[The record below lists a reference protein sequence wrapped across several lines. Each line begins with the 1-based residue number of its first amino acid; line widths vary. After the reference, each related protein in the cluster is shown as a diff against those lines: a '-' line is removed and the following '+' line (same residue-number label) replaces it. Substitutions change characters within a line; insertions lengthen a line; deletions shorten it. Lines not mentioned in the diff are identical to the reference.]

1 MAAWIL
7 AQGLSAERP
16 LVILSDNSVE
26 HALFALAAQHVGV
39 PSAAISPAYSLMSKD
54 FDKLR
59 SMVSLLE
66 PGAIYVSAMQPF
78 AAALA
83 AIQPLHSATIV
94 SGNAADTGAISFR
107 TIAATLETPDVAK
120 AFAAVTPDTIAKFL
134 FTSGSTG
141 TPKAVINTQRML
153 TSSQQAKA
161 QTWSFLEGSGDG
173 LVILDWLPWS
183 HTFGANHN
191 FNLVLRNGG
200 TLFVDGGKPAPGLFA
215 TSLANLR
222 SVMPTVYFNV
232 PRGFDMLIAALRSD
246 DELRRRFFSEV
257 KFAFYAGAALPQNL
271 WDALEE
277 LSIKTVGRALPMVS
291 AWGSTET
298 SPLATDCHFQ
308 AQRSGNIGVPIP
320 GTELKLV
327 PSGDKLEVRVRGPN
341 VTPGYWKAPELTAQ
355 AFDAEG
361 FYLIGDAVTFADPAR
376 PELGLFFDGRV
387 AEDFKLNSGTWV
399 SVGTLRVAGIAA
411 LAPLAQDIVVTGHG
425 GDEVR
430 FLVFPNIAACRAHAG
445 LTDSADVKDVIGHDK
460 VRHSIAQGLAKLKA
474 QSGNSSGHA
483 TRALLLAEPASVDGG
498 EITDKGYINQR
509 AVLTRRAQAVATLDD
524 DGFRRMD
531 RLRRVRRGT
540 SDLARHAGTSPAMTK
555 SKSFALTNL
564 LPKQLT
570 CESFRAIA
578 RFTDRA
584 VELPC
589 RAGRKR
595 MLERSGPSGPNA
607 RAHQAGWNA
616 GARLAVVA
624 VARSGAALAGHG
636 AEILVQ
642 PPQQVD
648 QNLPLVFLQAGQ
660 QPPLAFERGHDHLVV
675 DRAPARGQRDGV
687 GAAVVGCGADRDQAA
702 LLQHRKIA
710 ADRPLVE
717 ADHVADPRGRN
728 AGLDR
733 QQRHDPPF
741 RDVDAEIALIK
752 HRRAVRQLVGDEG
765 DERRNVAVEIEQ
777 RAVIGGCGLHWARP
791 ARFPAK
797 GNLAHVSIIAAELR
811 PSNRDMG
818 QGFTRTNFGRSR

>member
-1 MAAWIL
+1 MTTAAHSRRHHPETLFAKPAVTADRRADGSILVKSTVALKESARCVGDWLEYWARETPERIFLADRTNADAPWRTVSYAHALRQVRSAAAWIL
-7 AQGLSAERP
+7 SQGLSAERP
-16 LVILSDNSVE
+16 LVILSDNSVD

-54 FDKLR
+54 FDKLKD
-59 SMVSLLE
+59 MIKLLE
-66 PGAIYVSAMQPF
+66 PGAIFVSGTKPF

-83 AIQPLHSATIV
+83 AIAPLHQARMV
-94 SGNAADTGAISFR
+94 SGNVDDADAISFR
-107 TIAATLETPDVAK
+107 SIAATPETPAVES
-120 AFAAVTPDTIAKFL
+120 AFKAVTPDTIAKFL

-161 QTWSFLEGSGDG
+161 QTWTFLDEARDD

-200 TLFVDGGKPAPGLFA
+200 TLYVDGGKPAPGLFA

-246 DELRRRFFSEV
+246 DELRQKFFGDV

-277 LSIKTVGRALPMVS
+277 LSIRTVGRALPMVS

-308 AQRSGNIGVPIP
+308 AKRSGNIGVPIP

-341 VTPGYWKAPELTAQ
+341 VTPGYWKARELTAQ

-361 FYLIGDAVTFADPAR
+361 FYLIGDAVVFADSDR

-399 SVGTLRVAGIAA
+399 NVGNLRVAGIAA

-425 GDEVR
+425 RDEVR

-445 LTDSADVKDVIGHDK
+445 LPDNAGADEIIGHAK
-460 VRHSIAQGLAKLKA
+460 VRYAIGQGLAKLKA
-474 QSGNSSGHA
+474 HGSNSSGHA

-498 EITDKGYINQR
+498 EITDKGYINPR
-509 AVLTRRAQAVATLDD
+509 AVLTRRAGAVAILDD
-524 DGFRRMD
+524 DQSAAWIGC
-531 RLRRVRRGT
+531 
-540 SDLARHAGTSPAMTK
+540 AG
-555 SKSFALTNL
+555 
-564 LPKQLT
+564 
-570 CESFRAIA
+570 
-578 RFTDRA
+578 
-584 VELPC
+584 
-589 RAGRKR
+589 
-595 MLERSGPSGPNA
+595 
-607 RAHQAGWNA
+607 
-616 GARLAVVA
+616 
-624 VARSGAALAGHG
+624 
-636 AEILVQ
+636 
-642 PPQQVD
+642 
-648 QNLPLVFLQAGQ
+648 
-660 QPPLAFERGHDHLVV
+660 
-675 DRAPARGQRDGV
+675 
-687 GAAVVGCGADRDQAA
+687 
-702 LLQHRKIA
+702 
-710 ADRPLVE
+710 
-717 ADHVADPRGRN
+717 
-728 AGLDR
+728 
-733 QQRHDPPF
+733 
-741 RDVDAEIALIK
+741 
-752 HRRAVRQLVGDEG
+752 
-765 DERRNVAVEIEQ
+765 
-777 RAVIGGCGLHWARP
+777 
-791 ARFPAK
+791 
-797 GNLAHVSIIAAELR
+797 
-811 PSNRDMG
+811 
-818 QGFTRTNFGRSR
+818 

>member
-1 MAAWIL
+1 MNSAAATSRDHSEILFAIPSIVADRRADGSIILKSTMPLRECTRCVGDWLEHWARQTPDRIFLGDRAAIDAPWRTVTYKDALRQVRSIAAWIL

-16 LVILSDNSVE
+16 LVILSDNSVD
-26 HALFALAAQHVGV
+26 HALLALAAQHVGV
-39 PSAAISPAYSLMSKD
+39 PSAAISPAYSLMSRD

-59 SMVSLLE
+59 SMITLLG
-66 PGAIYVSAMQPF
+66 PGAIYVSGTKPF
-78 AAALA
+78 AAALS
-83 AIQPLHSATIV
+83 AIKPLHSAVIV
-94 SGNAADTGAISFR
+94 SGDAGDSDAVAFPSIT
-107 TIAATLETPDVAK
+107 ATPETADVAK

-141 TPKAVINTQRML
+141 TPKAVTNTQRML

-161 QTWSFLEGSGDG
+161 QTWSFLEEMRD

-200 TLFVDGGKPAPGLFA
+200 TLYVDGGKPAPGLFA

-232 PRGFDMLIAALRSD
+232 PRGFDMLISALRGD

-277 LSIKTVGRALPMVS
+277 LSIKTAGRALPMVS

-327 PSGDKLEVRVRGPN
+327 PSGEKLEVRVRGPN

-411 LAPLAQDIVVTGHG
+411 LAPFAQDIVVTGHG

-430 FLVFPNIAACRAHAG
+430 FLVFPNVAACRAYAG
-445 LTDSADVKDVIGHDK
+445 LPDNADVKDVIGHDSI
-460 VRHSIAQGLAKLKA
+460 RAAIAQGLAKLKA
-474 QSGNSSGHA
+474 QGGNSSGHA

-509 AVLTRRAQAVATLDD
+509 AVLSRRSGAVAILDD
-524 DGFRRMD
+524 DASREWIGC
-531 RLRRVRRGT
+531 
-540 SDLARHAGTSPAMTK
+540 AG
-555 SKSFALTNL
+555 
-564 LPKQLT
+564 
-570 CESFRAIA
+570 
-578 RFTDRA
+578 
-584 VELPC
+584 
-589 RAGRKR
+589 
-595 MLERSGPSGPNA
+595 
-607 RAHQAGWNA
+607 
-616 GARLAVVA
+616 
-624 VARSGAALAGHG
+624 
-636 AEILVQ
+636 
-642 PPQQVD
+642 
-648 QNLPLVFLQAGQ
+648 
-660 QPPLAFERGHDHLVV
+660 
-675 DRAPARGQRDGV
+675 
-687 GAAVVGCGADRDQAA
+687 
-702 LLQHRKIA
+702 
-710 ADRPLVE
+710 
-717 ADHVADPRGRN
+717 
-728 AGLDR
+728 
-733 QQRHDPPF
+733 
-741 RDVDAEIALIK
+741 
-752 HRRAVRQLVGDEG
+752 
-765 DERRNVAVEIEQ
+765 
-777 RAVIGGCGLHWARP
+777 
-791 ARFPAK
+791 
-797 GNLAHVSIIAAELR
+797 
-811 PSNRDMG
+811 
-818 QGFTRTNFGRSR
+818 

>member
-1 MAAWIL
+1 MTIAATSGDDPRSLFATPRIVADRRADGSILVRSTVSLQPAARCIGDWLEHWARQAPERVFLADRGSADAPWTTVTYKDALQQVRSAAAWIL

-59 SMVSLLE
+59 SMVELLG
-66 PGAIYVSAMQPF
+66 PGAIYVSGTRPF

-83 AIQPLHSATIV
+83 AIKPLHSATIV
-94 SGNAADTGAISFR
+94 SGNADDSGAIPFR
-107 TIAATLETPDVAK
+107 AIAATPETPDVAK
-120 AFAAVTPDTIAKFL
+120 AFAVITPDTIAKFL

-161 QTWSFLEGSGDG
+161 QTWTFLEDIGEK

-200 TLFVDGGKPAPGLFA
+200 TLYVDGGKPAPGLFA

-246 DELRRRFFSEV
+246 DELRQKFFSEV

-277 LSIKTVGRALPMVS
+277 LSIKTVGRAMPMVS

-308 AQRSGNIGVPIP
+308 AKRSGNIGVPIP

-341 VTPGYWKAPELTAQ
+341 VTPGYWKAPELTTQ
-355 AFDAEG
+355 AFDSEG

-376 PELGLFFDGRV
+376 PELGLFFNGRV

-399 SVGTLRVAGIAA
+399 NVGTLRVAGIAA

-425 GDEVR
+425 GNEVR

-445 LTDSADVKDVIGHDK
+445 LPDNADVKDVIGHDK
-460 VRHSIAQGLAKLKA
+460 ARTAIAQGLAKLKA

-509 AVLTRRAQAVATLDD
+509 AVLTRRAGALATLDD
-524 DGFRRMD
+524 DSS
-531 RLRRVRRGT
+531 VEWI
-540 SDLARHAGTSPAMTK
+540 SCAG
-555 SKSFALTNL
+555 
-564 LPKQLT
+564 
-570 CESFRAIA
+570 
-578 RFTDRA
+578 
-584 VELPC
+584 
-589 RAGRKR
+589 
-595 MLERSGPSGPNA
+595 
-607 RAHQAGWNA
+607 
-616 GARLAVVA
+616 
-624 VARSGAALAGHG
+624 
-636 AEILVQ
+636 
-642 PPQQVD
+642 
-648 QNLPLVFLQAGQ
+648 
-660 QPPLAFERGHDHLVV
+660 
-675 DRAPARGQRDGV
+675 
-687 GAAVVGCGADRDQAA
+687 
-702 LLQHRKIA
+702 
-710 ADRPLVE
+710 
-717 ADHVADPRGRN
+717 
-728 AGLDR
+728 
-733 QQRHDPPF
+733 
-741 RDVDAEIALIK
+741 
-752 HRRAVRQLVGDEG
+752 
-765 DERRNVAVEIEQ
+765 
-777 RAVIGGCGLHWARP
+777 
-791 ARFPAK
+791 
-797 GNLAHVSIIAAELR
+797 
-811 PSNRDMG
+811 
-818 QGFTRTNFGRSR
+818 

>member
-1 MAAWIL
+1 MTPAAALGRDRSKTLFATPAIVVDRRADGSIILKSTTPLRESARCIGDWLEHWARQAPDRIFLADRVAADAPWSTVTYKEALEQVRSAAAWIL

-39 PSAAISPAYSLMSKD
+39 PSAAISPAYSLMSRD
-54 FDKLR
+54 FDKLK
-59 SMVSLLE
+59 SMIALLR
-66 PGAIYVSAMQPF
+66 PGAIYVSAIKPF

-83 AIQPLHSATIV
+83 AIQPLHSAIIV
-94 SGNAADTGAISFR
+94 SGDAEAVSFR
-107 TIAATLETPDVAK
+107 SIAATPETAAVEK
-120 AFAAVTPDTIAKFL
+120 AFAAITPDTIAKFL

-161 QTWSFLEGSGDG
+161 QTWTFLDDIGDN

-200 TLFVDGGKPAPGLFA
+200 TLHVDGGKPAPGLFA

-222 SVMPTVYFNV
+222 CVRPTVYFNV
-232 PRGFDMLIAALRSD
+232 PRGFDMLIAALRSEE
-246 DELRRRFFSEV
+246 ELRQKFFSEV

-277 LSIKTVGRALPMVS
+277 LSVKTVGRALPMVS

-308 AQRSGNIGVPIP
+308 AKRSGNIGVPIP

-341 VTPGYWKAPELTAQ
+341 VTPGYWKAPELTVQ
-355 AFDAEG
+355 AFDSEG

-399 SVGTLRVAGIAA
+399 NVGTLRVAGIAA

-430 FLVFPNIAACRAHAG
+430 FLVFPNIAACRLLAG
-445 LTDSADVKDVIGHDK
+445 LPESADAEDMIGHGA
-460 VRHSIAQGLAKLKA
+460 VRRAIAAGLSRLKA

-509 AVLTRRAQAVATLDD
+509 AVLTRRVHAVATLDD
-524 DGFRRMD
+524 DASAEWIG
-531 RLRRVRRGT
+531 
-540 SDLARHAGTSPAMTK
+540 
-555 SKSFALTNL
+555 
-564 LPKQLT
+564 
-570 CESFRAIA
+570 C
-578 RFTDRA
+578 
-584 VELPC
+584 
-589 RAGRKR
+589 
-595 MLERSGPSGPNA
+595 
-607 RAHQAGWNA
+607 AH
-616 GARLAVVA
+616 
-624 VARSGAALAGHG
+624 
-636 AEILVQ
+636 
-642 PPQQVD
+642 
-648 QNLPLVFLQAGQ
+648 
-660 QPPLAFERGHDHLVV
+660 
-675 DRAPARGQRDGV
+675 
-687 GAAVVGCGADRDQAA
+687 
-702 LLQHRKIA
+702 
-710 ADRPLVE
+710 
-717 ADHVADPRGRN
+717 
-728 AGLDR
+728 
-733 QQRHDPPF
+733 
-741 RDVDAEIALIK
+741 
-752 HRRAVRQLVGDEG
+752 
-765 DERRNVAVEIEQ
+765 
-777 RAVIGGCGLHWARP
+777 
-791 ARFPAK
+791 
-797 GNLAHVSIIAAELR
+797 
-811 PSNRDMG
+811 
-818 QGFTRTNFGRSR
+818 

>member
-1 MAAWIL
+1 MTPLAARRDDPKILFATPEIVADRRADGSIILKSTAQLKPSARCVGDWLEHWARQTPDRIFLGERFSVDAPWTTVTYRQARGQVRAAAAWIL
-7 AQGLSAERP
+7 AQRLSAERP
-16 LVILSDNSVE
+16 LVILSDNGVD

-39 PSAAISPAYSLMSKD
+39 PSAAISPAYSLMSRD
-54 FDKLR
+54 FDKLK
-59 SMVSLLE
+59 SMITLLQ
-66 PGAIYVSAMQPF
+66 PGAIYVSGTKPF

-83 AIQPLHSATIV
+83 AIQSLHSAKII
-94 SGNAADTGAISFR
+94 SGSAGDADAIAFR
-107 TIAATLETPDVAK
+107 SIAATPETADVAK

-141 TPKAVINTQRML
+141 APKAVINTQRML

-161 QTWSFLEGSGDG
+161 QTWTFLKAARD

-200 TLFVDGGKPAPGLFA
+200 TLYVDGGKPAPGLFA

-232 PRGFDMLIAALRSD
+232 PRGFDMLIAALRGD
-246 DELRRRFFSEV
+246 DELRRRFFGEV

-277 LSIKTVGRALPMVS
+277 LSIKTSGRALPMVS

-308 AQRSGNIGVPIP
+308 ANRSGNIGVPIP

-355 AFDAEG
+355 AFDADG
-361 FYLIGDAVTFADPAR
+361 FYLIGDAVTFADPDR

-425 GDEVR
+425 GDDVR

-445 LTDSADVKDVIGHDK
+445 LPDSAGVKDVTGHEK
-460 VRHSIAQGLAKLKA
+460 VRAAIAQGLTKLKA

-509 AVLTRRAQAVATLDD
+509 AVLTRRAGAVVTLDD
-524 DGFRRMD
+524 DA
-531 RLRRVRRGT
+531 
-540 SDLARHAGTSPAMTK
+540 S
-555 SKSFALTNL
+555 
-564 LPKQLT
+564 
-570 CESFRAIA
+570 
-578 RFTDRA
+578 
-584 VELPC
+584 
-589 RAGRKR
+589 
-595 MLERSGPSGPNA
+595 
-607 RAHQAGWNA
+607 
-616 GARLAVVA
+616 
-624 VARSGAALAGHG
+624 
-636 AEILVQ
+636 AEWI
-642 PPQQVD
+642 
-648 QNLPLVFLQAGQ
+648 
-660 QPPLAFERGHDHLVV
+660 
-675 DRAPARGQRDGV
+675 
-687 GAAVVGCGADRDQAA
+687 GCTG
-702 LLQHRKIA
+702 
-710 ADRPLVE
+710 
-717 ADHVADPRGRN
+717 
-728 AGLDR
+728 
-733 QQRHDPPF
+733 
-741 RDVDAEIALIK
+741 
-752 HRRAVRQLVGDEG
+752 
-765 DERRNVAVEIEQ
+765 
-777 RAVIGGCGLHWARP
+777 
-791 ARFPAK
+791 
-797 GNLAHVSIIAAELR
+797 
-811 PSNRDMG
+811 
-818 QGFTRTNFGRSR
+818 

>member
-1 MAAWIL
+1 MPPATASSHDQPETLFAKPAISADRRADGSIILKSTTPLKESARCVGDWLEHWARQTPQRIFLADRAGADAPWRNVSYAGALRQVRSAAAWIL

-16 LVILSDNSVE
+16 LVILSDNGVD

-54 FDKLR
+54 FDKLK
-59 SMVSLLE
+59 SMIRLLG
-66 PGAIYVSAMQPF
+66 PGAIFVSGTKPF

-83 AIQPLHSATIV
+83 AIAPLHSATIV
-94 SGNAADTGAISFR
+94 SSDAGDADAIPFR
-107 TIAATLETPDVAK
+107 AIAATPETPDVAK
-120 AFAAVTPDTIAKFL
+120 AFAAITPDTIAKFL

-141 TPKAVINTQRML
+141 APKAVINTQRML
-153 TSSQQAKA
+153 TSSQQARA
-161 QTWSFLEGSGDG
+161 QTWAFLESHED

-200 TLFVDGGKPAPGLFA
+200 TLYVDGGKPAPGLFA

-232 PRGFDMLIAALRSD
+232 PRGFDMLIAALRGD
-246 DELRRRFFSEV
+246 DELCQRFFGEV

-308 AQRSGNIGVPIP
+308 AKRSGNIGVPIP

-361 FYLIGDAVTFADPAR
+361 FYLIGDAVTFADPDR

-411 LAPLAQDIVVTGHG
+411 LAPLVQDIVVTGHG

-445 LTDSADVKDVIGHDK
+445 LADSAEVKDIIAHDS
-460 VRHSIAQGLAKLKA
+460 VRAAIAQGLANLKA

-509 AVLTRRAQAVATLDD
+509 AVLTRRAGAVATLDD
-524 DGFRRMD
+524 AASAEWIGC
-531 RLRRVRRGT
+531 
-540 SDLARHAGTSPAMTK
+540 AG
-555 SKSFALTNL
+555 
-564 LPKQLT
+564 
-570 CESFRAIA
+570 
-578 RFTDRA
+578 
-584 VELPC
+584 
-589 RAGRKR
+589 
-595 MLERSGPSGPNA
+595 
-607 RAHQAGWNA
+607 
-616 GARLAVVA
+616 
-624 VARSGAALAGHG
+624 
-636 AEILVQ
+636 
-642 PPQQVD
+642 
-648 QNLPLVFLQAGQ
+648 
-660 QPPLAFERGHDHLVV
+660 
-675 DRAPARGQRDGV
+675 
-687 GAAVVGCGADRDQAA
+687 
-702 LLQHRKIA
+702 
-710 ADRPLVE
+710 
-717 ADHVADPRGRN
+717 
-728 AGLDR
+728 
-733 QQRHDPPF
+733 
-741 RDVDAEIALIK
+741 
-752 HRRAVRQLVGDEG
+752 
-765 DERRNVAVEIEQ
+765 
-777 RAVIGGCGLHWARP
+777 
-791 ARFPAK
+791 
-797 GNLAHVSIIAAELR
+797 
-811 PSNRDMG
+811 
-818 QGFTRTNFGRSR
+818 